1 MKKIKYL
8 ILALSVVSISLSCKK
23 AITEDPHGFLNDK
36 TIFNTAAGAN
46 AALIGVYER
55 MSTYYYFGN
64 QYPQFLSFASG
75 AFWASVV
82 SSQNAAKQQALPT
95 DDLVRRTWVESFS
108 ATNTVN
114 GLIDGMLGSPL
125 TGNAR
130 NYVLGEAYFLRAVL
144 YFNAVRI
151 WGAVPLR
158 LHLSSE
164 ADVHMART
172 PVAEVYAQIIKDLE
186 EAKTLMPEPGAQVK
200 GRPNKYAA
208 HSLLAKAY
216 LTLAGNNPASPYW
229 AKANEEAIQVY
240 NSNAYKLVRPFK
252 DLWDVSKENS
262 VESIFEIQYTTAGGS
277 ANGLTQSWMPTSSSF
292 ITGAGSPLA
301 RVRLHKM
308 TFDDHRN
315 TYPGDP
321 RINASYIHTSYLSR
335 TGTATTK
342 IYPSVKAD
350 GTPDYTPAS
359 GYPYL
364 LKYNDPSWVANGS
377 NTNLVY
383 LRYADVLLMLA
394 EIENELRGPAGA
406 YKYINEVLR
415 RARDANGNN
424 IIEVTE
430 TLPAD
435 WAGMSQDIFRERI
448 MLERRIELV
457 GEVHEFYDTRRRGEA
472 YLLKYYQQH
481 NAHPK
486 FVAADDFLFPTDAA
500 SIKRNMFMPVPAEEM
515 NTNRLIPPSEQ
526 NYGY

>member
-114 GLIDGMLGSPL
+114 GLIDGMSASTL

-277 ANGLTQSWMPTSSSF
+277 ANGLTQ
-292 ITGAGSPLA
+292 
-301 RVRLHKM
+301 
-308 TFDDHRN
+308 
-315 TYPGDP
+315 
-321 RINASYIHTSYLSR
+321 
-335 TGTATTK
+335 
-342 IYPSVKAD
+342 
-350 GTPDYTPAS
+350 
-359 GYPYL
+359 
-364 LKYNDPSWVANGS
+364 
-377 NTNLVY
+377 
-383 LRYADVLLMLA
+383 
-394 EIENELRGPAGA
+394 
-406 YKYINEVLR
+406 
-415 RARDANGNN
+415 
-424 IIEVTE
+424 
-430 TLPAD
+430 
-435 WAGMSQDIFRERI
+435 
-448 MLERRIELV
+448 
-457 GEVHEFYDTRRRGEA
+457 
-472 YLLKYYQQH
+472 
-481 NAHPK
+481 
-486 FVAADDFLFPTDAA
+486 
-500 SIKRNMFMPVPAEEM
+500 
-515 NTNRLIPPSEQ
+515 
-526 NYGY
+526 